1 MNVFPVWSFIVS
13 LQENIGLRKLNR
25 QSTLALISVEENAK
39 RIDRRNSIYNKVR
52 ESPPPY
58 DEVFNSRRSSV
69 MSRISEQSASS
80 SQSRSGKAITI
91 VMPKKS
97 NRVTPMD
104 SREDIKLKCQS
115 FWRRRPI
122 LKLFLVI
129 LFNGIASMAF
139 AAVFIEVFILKIFK
153 KLLPILP
160 VFCFSLKNQLKI
172 KEMKWKQTYS
182 IIYKKWNLTWQKQYE
197 RNQDLSRSCL
207 KTTPAV
213 FLIIIKLKMKY
224 PGKCCLL
231 WPMSIQ

>member
-1 MNVFPVWSFIVS
+1 MNLFPVWDFILS

-80 SQSRSGKAITI
+80 SRSRSSKAITI

-104 SREDIKLKCQS
+104 TREDIKLKCQS

-139 AAVFIEVFILKIFK
+139 AAVFIEVFIEWFIKSFYQFWCIK
-153 KLLPILP
+153 KY
-160 VFCFSLKNQLKI
+160 VFGRTDFQSSVLCFSLKNQPKI

-182 IIYKKWNLTWQKQYE
+182 IIFKKWNLT
-197 RNQDLSRSCL
+197 
-207 KTTPAV
+207 
-213 FLIIIKLKMKY
+213 
-224 PGKCCLL
+224 
-231 WPMSIQ
+231 

>member
-1 MNVFPVWSFIVS
+1 MNSFPVWTFILS

-80 SQSRSGKAITI
+80 SRSRSGKAITI

-104 SREDIKLKCQS
+104 TREDIKLKCQS

-139 AAVFIEVFILKIFK
+139 AAVFIEVFI
-153 KLLPILP
+153 
-160 VFCFSLKNQLKI
+160 
-172 KEMKWKQTYS
+172 E
-182 IIYKKWNLTWQKQYE
+182 
-197 RNQDLSRSCL
+197 
-207 KTTPAV
+207 
-213 FLIIIKLKMKY
+213 
-224 PGKCCLL
+224 
-231 WPMSIQ
+231 